1 MTSPLFQIT
10 SEQDVIKCDRTQLAM
25 VKTTLHPFILYTGFL
40 AFLGFGVLN
49 PIMPTLVGL
58 YGGTAW
64 EVGLLYAAYSL
75 AQFLT
80 LPGIGCLS
88 DVYGRR
94 FMMLVSLFG
103 ASLGYFIFG
112 SGGAL
117 ALLFAGWLIVGLTDG
132 TASMVFAAIADST
145 THQQRTRAFSW
156 VSAMIAL
163 GLIIGPI
170 LSGVMS
176 GIHPSLPVY
185 VVAIAFFV
193 ALVWGYFAMPE
204 TLPPA
209 QRSPK
214 PSFAQLNPFTQLQAC
229 LALPHLRW
237 LMFSFLIVNMAM
249 FALIS
254 NLPAL
259 ANEQFNWQASQ
270 IAPLFALFGVISVF
284 DQAIIIPWL
293 LPRWGEVRMAFYG
306 ALITGLAFTLSGV
319 FAITG
324 SVMVLY
330 ISIVLVGI
338 GQPLAETSL
347 IGLMSKSVGEKTQ
360 GRINSNIQTVQ
371 ALARM
376 IAPLL
381 AGWLYQNISPSTP
394 YWLSAAQILVAAVAV
409 KLSVQ
414 KSTMS
419 TQNNT
424 VLITGGSSGIGLA
437 LARKFLQENNTVIIT
452 GRNPQKLAD
461 VKKIFPDIITEVADL
476 NDFNAL
482 QQLVNRYPNVNIL
495 INNAGIQYN
504 YEFINPEIKVELIE
518 TELRTNLIAPLQLIK
533 LMLPHL
539 LTKKEAAIVN
549 VSSGLGLVPKQS
561 APVYCGSK
569 AGLHIATKALR
580 WQLETTSIKVFE
592 IIAPLVDT
600 PMTQGRGKGKISPDA
615 LVDEF
620 WDNFTRDGY
629 EMRIG
634 KTKLLFFLQRWFP
647 QVAEKILR
655 PGL

>member
-1 MTSPLFQIT
+1 ML
-10 SEQDVIKCDRTQLAM
+10 
-25 VKTTLHPFILYTGFL
+25 KTKLHPFILYTGFL

-49 PIMPTLVGL
+49 PIMPTLVEL

-64 EVGLLYAAYSL
+64 EVGLLYATYSL

-80 LPGIGCLS
+80 LPGIGYLS
-88 DVYGRR
+88 DAYGRR
-94 FMMLVSLFG
+94 FMMQVSLLG
-103 ASLGYFIFG
+103 ACLGYFIFAGGG
-112 SGGAL
+112 SL
-117 ALLFAGWLIVGLTDG
+117 TVLFVGWLIVGLTDG
-132 TASMVFAAIADST
+132 TASLVFATIADTT
-145 THQQRTRAFSW
+145 THEQRTRAFSW

-163 GLIIGPI
+163 GLIVGPI

-176 GIHPSLPVY
+176 RIYPTLPVY
-185 VVAIAFFV
+185 VVAIAFGL
-193 ALVWGYFAMPE
+193 ALVWGYYTMPE
-204 TLPPA
+204 TLSQA

-229 LALPHLRW
+229 LALPNLRW
-237 LMFSFLIVNMAM
+237 LMLSFLIVNMAM

-259 ANEQFNWQASQ
+259 ANEQFDWTAER
-270 IAPLFALFGVISVF
+270 IAPLFALFGVMSVVS
-284 DQAIIIPWL
+284 QAIIIPLL
-293 LPRWGEVRMAFYG
+293 LPKLGEVRMAFIG
-306 ALITGLAFTLSGV
+306 SLIMGLAFTLAGI

-324 SVMVLY
+324 SAPILY
-330 ISIVLVGI
+330 IGIVLVGI

-347 IGLMSKSVGEKTQ
+347 VGLMSNSVSEKIQ

-381 AGWLYQNISPSTP
+381 AGWLYQTVSPSSP
-394 YWLSAAQILVAAVAV
+394 YWLSAAQILLAAVAV

-414 KSTMS
+414 KSTMPS
-419 TQNNT
+419 KGNT

-437 LARKFLQENNTVIIT
+437 LARKFLQAQNTVIIT
-452 GRNPQKLAD
+452 GRNSQKLAD
-461 VKKIFPDIITEVADL
+461 VKQMFPDVITEVADL

-482 QQLVNRYPNVNIL
+482 QKLVNRYPNVNIL

-504 YEFINPEIKVELIE
+504 YDFVNPEIATELIE
-518 TELRTNLIAPLQLIK
+518 TELQTNLIAPLQLIK

-539 LTKKEAAIVN
+539 ITKPKAAIVN
-549 VSSGLGLVPKQS
+549 VSSGLGLVPKQT
-561 APVYCGSK
+561 APVYCASK

-580 WQLETTSIKVFE
+580 WQLETTPIKVFE

-600 PMTQGRGKGKISPDA
+600 PMTQGRGKGKISPEA

-620 WDNFTRDGY
+620 WNDFTRDRY
-629 EMRIG
+629 EIKIG

>member
-1 MTSPLFQIT
+1 MTAPLFQINLKKMFGNAIALT
-10 SEQDVIKCDRTQLAM
+10 M
-25 VKTTLHPFILYTGFL
+25 VKTKIPPFLLYTGFL
-40 AFLGFGVLN
+40 AFFGFGVLN
-49 PIMPTLVGL
+49 PILPTLVEL

-64 EVGLLYAAYSL
+64 EVGLLYASFSL

-80 LPGIGCLS
+80 LPGMGCLS

-112 SGGAL
+112 VGGTL
-117 ALLFAGWLIVGLTDG
+117 GLLFTGWVIVGLTDG
-132 TASMVFAAIADST
+132 TASMVFAAIADTT

-156 VSAMIAL
+156 VSAMIAI
-163 GLIIGPI
+163 GLIIGPVLAGV
-170 LSGVMS
+170 LSG
-176 GIHPSLPVY
+176 IDPSLPLY
-185 VVAIAFFV
+185 FVAIAFFI

-204 TLPPA
+204 TLPSS

-214 PSFAQLNPFTQLQAC
+214 PSFAQLNPFTQLQAS
-229 LALPHLRW
+229 LTLPHLRW
-237 LMFSFLIVNMAM
+237 LMLSFFIVNLAM

-270 IAPLFALFGVISVF
+270 IAPLFALFGIISVV

-293 LPRWGEVRMAFYG
+293 LPRWGENRLAFLG
-306 ALITGLAFTLSGV
+306 ALITSLAFSLYGV

-324 SVMVLY
+324 SVIVIY
-330 ISIVLVGI
+330 IGIVLVGI
-338 GQPLAETSL
+338 GQPLAETAL
-347 IGLMSKSVGEKTQ
+347 IGLISKTVSEKIQ

-381 AGWLYQNISPSTP
+381 AGWLYHLHPATP
-394 YWLSAAQILVAAVAV
+394 YWLCVPQLLLAAVAV
-409 KLSVQ
+409 NLSVK
-414 KSTMS
+414 KSPMS
-419 TQNNT
+419 THSNT

-437 LARKFLQENNTVIIT
+437 LARKFLQAQNTVIIT
-452 GRNPQKLAD
+452 GRDPQKLAAAKEILPG
-461 VKKIFPDIITEVADL
+461 VITEVADITDL
-476 NDFNAL
+476 HQL
-482 QQLVNRYPNVNIL
+482 QQLVKRYSNVNIL

-504 YEFINPEIKVELIE
+504 YEFVNSEITPELIE
-518 TELRTNLIAPLQLIK
+518 TELHTNLIAPLQLIK

-539 LTKKEAAIVN
+539 RTKPEAAIIN
-549 VSSGLGLVPKQS
+549 VSSGLGLVPKQT

-580 WQLETTSIKVFE
+580 WQLETTSVKVFE

-600 PMTQGRGKGKISPDA
+600 PMTQGRGKGKISPEA

-620 WDNFTRDGY
+620 WHNFTSDRY